1 MKHIVFVICILC
13 LSYAVQPFSRVE
25 QQRQLRHYNVSTENF
40 TTLCRTAIRT
50 IRNNNIYLAINR
62 KTANNA
68 FYYGCDS
75 TGRKKI
81 NISLDRNPDLS
92 VLVSFNVLI
101 EGDIPTAQS
110 QVMAEALATSMNE
123 ALAPK

>member
-1 MKHIVFVICILC
+1 MKYLAFVLC
-13 LSYAVQPFSRVE
+13 LFCLGYTVQPFSRVE
-25 QQRQLRHYNVSTENF
+25 QQQQLRHYNVSTENF
-40 TTLCRTAIRT
+40 TVLCNTTLRT
-50 IRNNNIYLAINR
+50 IRANDIYLAINR

-81 NISLDRNPDLS
+81 NISLERNPDRS

-101 EGDIPTAQS
+101 EGDVPTAQA
-110 QVMAEALATSMNE
+110 QLMAEALATSMNQ
-123 ALAPK
+123 ALTPK